1 MKNILRTIM
10 LTMLM
15 VAAQWVAGQEYEI
28 DRVCVGAERHY
39 RIDGEIGSVYTWLLT
54 DPSNTVITL
63 PSVVD
68 TVTIIWSAPTAPVTG
83 RYYLTNIQLGA
94 NGCDTLQLG
103 YIDVFDVPAAFAGN
117 NLTLCAPEPIL
128 LDLATAANYSDL
140 IWTTSGDGSFDDAT
154 LLNATYTLGA
164 NDITN
169 GSVILTLTAEGLGN
183 DGSCT
188 PAVSSIT
195 ITINSLLADIDI
207 TPATCNGIADGAVTF
222 VASGGT
228 EPYTYDL
235 DGNINATGVFTGL
248 AAGTY
253 TYIISDAAGCEIT
266 GEVTITTPDAILA
279 TLTQTNINCFG
290 STNGS
295 IQITDVTGG
304 SGDYEYRING
314 GVWQTGTAFTDLA
327 PGTYVVEARDVNAPD
342 CIVELGTITIT
353 EPEILAANTSHTDV
367 TYFGDDD
374 GSIIVSDATGGSGAY
389 EYSIDGI
396 NWQSSPIFPNL
407 PPGTYIVYIRDVNA
421 PDCFLDIKEIIVLE
435 GLAIEVLVDN
445 QVSCFG
451 GNDGQATV
459 TATFGLEPYTYLWS
473 DGQTT
478 ATAINLAAGTYTVTV
493 TDADGTE
500 ITETITITEPDELL
514 VSVTGTNPTTPGGS
528 DGTATA
534 TVSGGTPPY
543 TYLWDDLLAQTTQT
557 ATGLVAGTYN
567 VIVTDANGCEVTGSI
582 TLTDPAIALA
592 LTVVVDNDVTCFGG
606 NDGQATAT
614 ATGGVLPYTYLWSDP
629 FAQTTATATGL
640 AAGTYTVTVTDA
652 DGTEITETITITQP
666 DELLVSVTGT
676 NPTTPGGNDGTAT
689 ATVSGGTPP
698 YIYLWDDLLAQ
709 TTQTATGL
717 VAGTYNVTVTDDNG
731 CEISGSVVLSDPDA
745 LTADVNVIHIS
756 CYGNSD
762 GRITITNPQGGS
774 GSYQYSIDGGLTWQ
788 NSGFYTN
795 LPTGIYEIM
804 IRDAFNTTNE
814 VTLIIITIT
823 EPEELI
829 TQIDPLSS
837 EICLNETVQFTSATS
852 GGTGV
857 LTHLWTGSG
866 AVYLS
871 ATDVADPVFT
881 GTAAGIFNLVY
892 TVTDENDCFATEE
905 TEIIVTDVV
914 VPAFVQIG
922 PLCQNSTAP
931 DLPLI
936 SLEGI
941 TGIWT
946 PAIINTSV
954 AGTFTFTFTPD
965 AGQCGVETTMEIE
978 VTDEIVPTFV
988 QIGPL
993 CQNSTAPDLP
1003 LISLE
1008 GITGIWTPA
1017 TINTAVAGFFT
1028 FSFTPDAGQCGV
1040 ETTMEIEVTDEIV
1053 PTFVQIGPL
1062 CQNSTA
1068 PDLPLISLEGITGI
1082 WTPATINTAVAGIFT
1097 FTFTPDAGQCG
1108 VETTLE
1114 IEVTDEIVPTFT
1126 QIGPLCQNS
1135 TAPAL
1140 PATSIEGITGTWNPS
1155 VINTSVIG
1163 SSTYTFTPD
1172 AGQCA
1177 LTTTMEIEVTNEIVP
1192 EFIAIGPLCLD
1203 SDAPELP
1210 LISENGISGTWT
1222 PATIN
1227 TSVAGITTY
1236 TFTPYADQCAVQ
1248 TVMIVSVSSPSIIAL
1263 DLEPTTF
1270 WLPNGS
1276 AIIIAD
1282 GTAVPLVYSI
1292 TGNGSDWQAGNEFNN
1307 LAAGPYVAWVMDA
1320 NGCMDSLSFEILN
1333 RVEGDVILAADTVS
1347 YCMNIPV
1354 IIPVDGNNFT
1364 EISSFYIELEFDPS
1378 LMSFNSIVQVHPAL
1392 AGGTFSP
1399 AIVGNIL
1406 QIRYSIF
1413 AGSATVPTG
1422 ESLFSLNF
1430 DALQPGLTEM
1440 RWNLLSCEIF
1450 ESSGQQVPGIYVN
1463 GQAEIYP
1470 APTIYA
1476 FGSGE
1481 YCEGDSLT
1489 LQVGTSSA
1497 EQLSWVWTGPTGHQH
1512 FDPEW
1517 QLGSL
1522 GMNDNGQFTVVATNP
1537 YFCSDTKTVDLLVN
1551 PKPIIYLGYADT
1563 ICYGQAAILDPG
1575 SGFVS
1580 YLWHDGSTNQTM
1592 FAIDPGLY
1600 FVSVMDEKGCSAVDS
1615 VALVPC
1621 IIDLLIPNAFT
1632 PNSDGLN
1639 DIFRPIFRGW
1649 EPSKYYMQVYS
1660 RWGQLI
1666 FESTAFQIGWD
1677 GTVDGVM
1684 APPGVY
1690 TYVISFEAPSYV
1702 TRIVSSPVTGSV
1714 TLIR

>member
-592 LTVVVDNDVTCFGG
+592 LTV
-606 NDGQATAT
+606 
-614 ATGGVLPYTYLWSDP
+614 
-629 FAQTTATATGL
+629 
-640 AAGTYTVTVTDA
+640 
-652 DGTEITETITITQP
+652 
-666 DELLVSVTGT
+666 
-676 NPTTPGGNDGTAT
+676 
-689 ATVSGGTPP
+689 
-698 YIYLWDDLLAQ
+698 
-709 TTQTATGL
+709 
-717 VAGTYNVTVTDDNG
+717 
-731 CEISGSVVLSDPDA
+731 
-745 LTADVNVIHIS
+745 
-756 CYGNSD
+756 
-762 GRITITNPQGGS
+762 
-774 GSYQYSIDGGLTWQ
+774 
-788 NSGFYTN
+788 
-795 LPTGIYEIM
+795 
-804 IRDAFNTTNE
+804 
-814 VTLIIITIT
+814 
-823 EPEELI
+823 
-829 TQIDPLSS
+829 
-837 EICLNETVQFTSATS
+837 
-852 GGTGV
+852 
-857 LTHLWTGSG
+857 
-866 AVYLS
+866 
-871 ATDVADPVFT
+871 
-881 GTAAGIFNLVY
+881 
-892 TVTDENDCFATEE
+892 
-905 TEIIVTDVV
+905 
-914 VPAFVQIG
+914 
-922 PLCQNSTAP
+922 
-931 DLPLI
+931 
-936 SLEGI
+936 
-941 TGIWT
+941 
-946 PAIINTSV
+946 
-954 AGTFTFTFTPD
+954 
-965 AGQCGVETTMEIE
+965 
-978 VTDEIVPTFV
+978 
-988 QIGPL
+988 
-993 CQNSTAPDLP
+993 
-1003 LISLE
+1003 
-1008 GITGIWTPA
+1008 
-1017 TINTAVAGFFT
+1017 
-1028 FSFTPDAGQCGV
+1028 
-1040 ETTMEIEVTDEIV
+1040 
-1053 PTFVQIGPL
+1053 
-1062 CQNSTA
+1062 
-1068 PDLPLISLEGITGI
+1068 
-1082 WTPATINTAVAGIFT
+1082 
-1097 FTFTPDAGQCG
+1097 
-1108 VETTLE
+1108 
-1114 IEVTDEIVPTFT
+1114 
-1126 QIGPLCQNS
+1126 
-1135 TAPAL
+1135 
-1140 PATSIEGITGTWNPS
+1140 
-1155 VINTSVIG
+1155 
-1163 SSTYTFTPD
+1163 
-1172 AGQCA
+1172 
-1177 LTTTMEIEVTNEIVP
+1177 
-1192 EFIAIGPLCLD
+1192 
-1203 SDAPELP
+1203 
-1210 LISENGISGTWT
+1210 
-1222 PATIN
+1222 
-1227 TSVAGITTY
+1227 
-1236 TFTPYADQCAVQ
+1236 
-1248 TVMIVSVSSPSIIAL
+1248 
-1263 DLEPTTF
+1263 
-1270 WLPNGS
+1270 
-1276 AIIIAD
+1276 
-1282 GTAVPLVYSI
+1282 
-1292 TGNGSDWQAGNEFNN
+1292 
-1307 LAAGPYVAWVMDA
+1307 
-1320 NGCMDSLSFEILN
+1320 
-1333 RVEGDVILAADTVS
+1333 
-1347 YCMNIPV
+1347 
-1354 IIPVDGNNFT
+1354 
-1364 EISSFYIELEFDPS
+1364 
-1378 LMSFNSIVQVHPAL
+1378 
-1392 AGGTFSP
+1392 
-1399 AIVGNIL
+1399 
-1406 QIRYSIF
+1406 
-1413 AGSATVPTG
+1413 
-1422 ESLFSLNF
+1422 
-1430 DALQPGLTEM
+1430 
-1440 RWNLLSCEIF
+1440 
-1450 ESSGQQVPGIYVN
+1450 
-1463 GQAEIYP
+1463 
-1470 APTIYA
+1470 
-1476 FGSGE
+1476 
-1481 YCEGDSLT
+1481 
-1489 LQVGTSSA
+1489 
-1497 EQLSWVWTGPTGHQH
+1497 
-1512 FDPEW
+1512 
-1517 QLGSL
+1517 
-1522 GMNDNGQFTVVATNP
+1522 
-1537 YFCSDTKTVDLLVN
+1537 
-1551 PKPIIYLGYADT
+1551 
-1563 ICYGQAAILDPG
+1563 
-1575 SGFVS
+1575 
-1580 YLWHDGSTNQTM
+1580 
-1592 FAIDPGLY
+1592 
-1600 FVSVMDEKGCSAVDS
+1600 
-1615 VALVPC
+1615 
-1621 IIDLLIPNAFT
+1621 
-1632 PNSDGLN
+1632 
-1639 DIFRPIFRGW
+1639 
-1649 EPSKYYMQVYS
+1649 
-1660 RWGQLI
+1660 
-1666 FESTAFQIGWD
+1666 
-1677 GTVDGVM
+1677 
-1684 APPGVY
+1684 
-1690 TYVISFEAPSYV
+1690 
-1702 TRIVSSPVTGSV
+1702 
-1714 TLIR
+1714 

>member
-1 MKNILRTIM
+1 
-10 LTMLM
+10 
-15 VAAQWVAGQEYEI
+15 
-28 DRVCVGAERHY
+28 
-39 RIDGEIGSVYTWLLT
+39 
-54 DPSNTVITL
+54 
-63 PSVVD
+63 
-68 TVTIIWSAPTAPVTG
+68 
-83 RYYLTNIQLGA
+83 
-94 NGCDTLQLG
+94 
-103 YIDVFDVPAAFAGN
+103 
-117 NLTLCAPEPIL
+117 
-128 LDLATAANYSDL
+128 
-140 IWTTSGDGSFDDAT
+140 
-154 LLNATYTLGA
+154 
-164 NDITN
+164 
-169 GSVILTLTAEGLGN
+169 
-183 DGSCT
+183 
-188 PAVSSIT
+188 
-195 ITINSLLADIDI
+195 
-207 TPATCNGIADGAVTF
+207 
-222 VASGGT
+222 
-228 EPYTYDL
+228 
-235 DGNINATGVFTGL
+235 
-248 AAGTY
+248 
-253 TYIISDAAGCEIT
+253 
-266 GEVTITTPDAILA
+266 
-279 TLTQTNINCFG
+279 
-290 STNGS
+290 
-295 IQITDVTGG
+295 
-304 SGDYEYRING
+304 
-314 GVWQTGTAFTDLA
+314 
-327 PGTYVVEARDVNAPD
+327 
-342 CIVELGTITIT
+342 
-353 EPEILAANTSHTDV
+353 
-367 TYFGDDD
+367 
-374 GSIIVSDATGGSGAY
+374 
-389 EYSIDGI
+389 
-396 NWQSSPIFPNL
+396 
-407 PPGTYIVYIRDVNA
+407 
-421 PDCFLDIKEIIVLE
+421 
-435 GLAIEVLVDN
+435 
-445 QVSCFG
+445 
-451 GNDGQATV
+451 
-459 TATFGLEPYTYLWS
+459 
-473 DGQTT
+473 
-478 ATAINLAAGTYTVTV
+478 
-493 TDADGTE
+493 
-500 ITETITITEPDELL
+500 
-514 VSVTGTNPTTPGGS
+514 
-528 DGTATA
+528 
-534 TVSGGTPPY
+534 
-543 TYLWDDLLAQTTQT
+543 
-557 ATGLVAGTYN
+557 
-567 VIVTDANGCEVTGSI
+567 
-582 TLTDPAIALA
+582 
-592 LTVVVDNDVTCFGG
+592 
-606 NDGQATAT
+606 
-614 ATGGVLPYTYLWSDP
+614 
-629 FAQTTATATGL
+629 
-640 AAGTYTVTVTDA
+640 
-652 DGTEITETITITQP
+652 
-666 DELLVSVTGT
+666 
-676 NPTTPGGNDGTAT
+676 
-689 ATVSGGTPP
+689 
-698 YIYLWDDLLAQ
+698 
-709 TTQTATGL
+709 
-717 VAGTYNVTVTDDNG
+717 
-731 CEISGSVVLSDPDA
+731 
-745 LTADVNVIHIS
+745 
-756 CYGNSD
+756 
-762 GRITITNPQGGS
+762 
-774 GSYQYSIDGGLTWQ
+774 
-788 NSGFYTN
+788 
-795 LPTGIYEIM
+795 
-804 IRDAFNTTNE
+804 
-814 VTLIIITIT
+814 
-823 EPEELI
+823 
-829 TQIDPLSS
+829 
-837 EICLNETVQFTSATS
+837 
-852 GGTGV
+852 
-857 LTHLWTGSG
+857 
-866 AVYLS
+866 
-871 ATDVADPVFT
+871 
-881 GTAAGIFNLVY
+881 
-892 TVTDENDCFATEE
+892 
-905 TEIIVTDVV
+905 
-914 VPAFVQIG
+914 FVQIG

-946 PAIINTSV
+946 PATINTAV
-954 AGTFTFTFTPD
+954 AGFFTFSFTPD

-1017 TINTAVAGFFT
+1017 TINTAVAGIFT
-1028 FSFTPDAGQCGV
+1028 FTFTPDAGQCGV
-1040 ETTMEIEVTDEIV
+1040 ETTMEIEVTDEIVPTFVQIGPLCQNSTAPDLPLISLEGITGIWTPASINTTVAGIFTFTFTPDAGQCGVETTMDIEVTDEIV

>member
-1 MKNILRTIM
+1 
-10 LTMLM
+10 M
-15 VAAQWVAGQEYEI
+15 VLSNEI
-28 DRVCVGAERHY
+28 
-39 RIDGEIGSVYTWLLT
+39 II
-54 DPSNTVITL
+54 
-63 PSVVD
+63 
-68 TVTIIWSAPTAPVTG
+68 TVTDVIVPTIVIAADQT
-83 RYYLTNIQLGA
+83 TICLGSTV
-94 NGCDTLQLG
+94 N
-103 YIDVFDVPAAFAGN
+103 F
-117 NLTLCAPEPIL
+117 
-128 LDLATAANYSDL
+128 
-140 IWTTSGDGSFDDAT
+140 TS
-154 LLNATYTLGA
+154 
-164 NDITN
+164 
-169 GSVILTLTAEGLGN
+169 
-183 DGSCT
+183 
-188 PAVSSIT
+188 T
-195 ITINSLLADIDI
+195 ISGGGTS
-207 TPATCNGIADGAVTF
+207 PSYQWYVNGIAEVG
-222 VASGGT
+222 
-228 EPYTYDL
+228 
-235 DGNINATGVFTGL
+235 ATGDTWTSNTL
-248 AAGTY
+248 ADGDVVTCELTSSEACADPAMVL
-253 TYIISDAAGCEIT
+253 SNEIT
-266 GEVTITTPDAILA
+266 I
-279 TLTQTNINCFG
+279 
-290 STNGS
+290 
-295 IQITDVTGG
+295 
-304 SGDYEYRING
+304 
-314 GVWQTGTAFTDLA
+314 
-327 PGTYVVEARDVNAPD
+327 
-342 CIVELGTITIT
+342 
-353 EPEILAANTSHTDV
+353 
-367 TYFGDDD
+367 
-374 GSIIVSDATGGSGAY
+374 
-389 EYSIDGI
+389 
-396 NWQSSPIFPNL
+396 
-407 PPGTYIVYIRDVNA
+407 
-421 PDCFLDIKEIIVLE
+421 
-435 GLAIEVLVDN
+435 
-445 QVSCFG
+445 
-451 GNDGQATV
+451 
-459 TATFGLEPYTYLWS
+459 
-473 DGQTT
+473 
-478 ATAINLAAGTYTVTV
+478 TV
-493 TDADGTE
+493 TDAIVPTIVIVADQTTICLGSTVNFTSTISGGGTSPSYQWYVNGIAEVGATGDTWTSSTLADGDIVTCE
-500 ITETITITEPDELL
+500 LTSSEACADPAMVLSNEITIT
-514 VSVTGTNPTTPGGS
+514 VTDVIIPTIVIVADQTTICLGS
-528 DGTATA
+528 
-534 TVSGGTPPY
+534 TVNFTSTITGGGTSPSY
-543 TYLWDDLLAQTTQT
+543 QWYVNGIAEAG
-557 ATGLVAGTYN
+557 ATGDTWTSNTLADGD
-567 VIVTDANGCEVTGSI
+567 IVTCELTSSDACA
-582 TLTDPAIALA
+582 DPAM
-592 LTVVVDNDVTCFGG
+592 
-606 NDGQATAT
+606 
-614 ATGGVLPYTYLWSDP
+614 
-629 FAQTTATATGL
+629 
-640 AAGTYTVTVTDA
+640 
-652 DGTEITETITITQP
+652 
-666 DELLVSVTGT
+666 
-676 NPTTPGGNDGTAT
+676 
-689 ATVSGGTPP
+689 
-698 YIYLWDDLLAQ
+698 
-709 TTQTATGL
+709 
-717 VAGTYNVTVTDDNG
+717 
-731 CEISGSVVLSDPDA
+731 VLS
-745 LTADVNVIHIS
+745 
-756 CYGNSD
+756 
-762 GRITITNPQGGS
+762 
-774 GSYQYSIDGGLTWQ
+774 
-788 NSGFYTN
+788 
-795 LPTGIYEIM
+795 
-804 IRDAFNTTNE
+804 NE
-814 VTLIIITIT
+814 IIIT
-823 EPEELI
+823 
-829 TQIDPLSS
+829 
-837 EICLNETVQFTSATS
+837 V
-852 GGTGV
+852 
-857 LTHLWTGSG
+857 
-866 AVYLS
+866 
-871 ATDVADPVFT
+871 
-881 GTAAGIFNLVY
+881 
-892 TVTDENDCFATEE
+892 
-905 TEIIVTDVV
+905 
-914 VPAFVQIG
+914 
-922 PLCQNSTAP
+922 
-931 DLPLI
+931 
-936 SLEGI
+936 
-941 TGIWT
+941 
-946 PAIINTSV
+946 
-954 AGTFTFTFTPD
+954 
-965 AGQCGVETTMEIE
+965 M
-978 VTDEIVPTFV
+978 DEIVPTFV
-988 QIGPL
+988 
-993 CQNSTAPDLP
+993 
-1003 LISLE
+1003 
-1008 GITGIWTPA
+1008 
-1017 TINTAVAGFFT
+1017 
-1028 FSFTPDAGQCGV
+1028 
-1040 ETTMEIEVTDEIV
+1040 
-1053 PTFVQIGPL
+1053 
-1062 CQNSTA
+1062 
-1068 PDLPLISLEGITGI
+1068 
-1082 WTPATINTAVAGIFT
+1082 
-1097 FTFTPDAGQCG
+1097 
-1108 VETTLE
+1108 
-1114 IEVTDEIVPTFT
+1114 

-1210 LISENGISGTWT
+1210 LISENGINGTWN

-1392 AGGTFSP
+1392 VGGTFSP

-1413 AGSATVPTG
+1413 AGSATVPAG

>member
-1 MKNILRTIM
+1 M

-652 DGTEITETITITQP
+652 DGTEITEIITITQP

-954 AGTFTFTFTPD
+954 AGTFTFT
-965 AGQCGVETTMEIE
+965 
-978 VTDEIVPTFV
+978 
-988 QIGPL
+988 
-993 CQNSTAPDLP
+993 
-1003 LISLE
+1003 
-1008 GITGIWTPA
+1008 
-1017 TINTAVAGFFT
+1017 
-1028 FSFTPDAGQCGV
+1028 FTPDAGQCGV